1 MGNKNDKK
9 ERINVVYSTNP
20 NYQYEYNQEEEQET
34 LAPEKQNLRVTLDS
48 KQRKGKTVTL
58 VQGFVGTEEDLK
70 ELAKLLKNKCGVGG
84 SVKDGEIII
93 QGEVKEKVLEVMRE
107 AGKPVSAGEVEKLS
121 GLDRKEIDKA
131 FKELKKE
138 EAIVSPVRCKW
149 EPANK

>member
-20 NYQYEYNQEEEQET
+20 NYQYEYNQEKEQET

-58 VQGFVGTEEDLK
+58 VQGFTGTEEDLK
-70 ELAKLLKNKCGVGG
+70 ELAKLLKKKCGVGG

-93 QGEVKEKVLEVMRE
+93 QGEVKEKVLTILR
-107 AGKPVSAGEVEKLS
+107 
-121 GLDRKEIDKA
+121 D
-131 FKELKKE
+131 
-138 EAIVSPVRCKW
+138 
-149 EPANK
+149 NKYRAK

>member
-20 NYQYEYNQEEEQET
+20 NYQYEYNKEEEQET

-48 KQRKGKTVTL
+48 KQRKGKIVTL
-58 VQGFVGTEEDLK
+58 VQGFVGTEENLK

-93 QGEVKEKVLEVMRE
+93 QGEVKEKVLTILR
-107 AGKPVSAGEVEKLS
+107 
-121 GLDRKEIDKA
+121 D
-131 FKELKKE
+131 
-138 EAIVSPVRCKW
+138 
-149 EPANK
+149 NKFRAK

>member
-20 NYQYEYNQEEEQET
+20 NYQYEYNQEKEQET

-58 VQGFVGTEEDLK
+58 VQGFTGTEEDLK

-84 SVKDGEIII
+84 AVKDGEIII
-93 QGEVKEKVLEVMRE
+93 QGEVKEKVLTILR
-107 AGKPVSAGEVEKLS
+107 
-121 GLDRKEIDKA
+121 D
-131 FKELKKE
+131 
-138 EAIVSPVRCKW
+138 
-149 EPANK
+149 NKYRAK

>member
-58 VQGFVGTEEDLK
+58 VQGFVGTEEDL
-70 ELAKLLKNKCGVGG
+70 AKLLKNKCGVGG

-93 QGEVKEKVLEVMRE
+93 QGEVKEKVLTILR
-107 AGKPVSAGEVEKLS
+107 
-121 GLDRKEIDKA
+121 D
-131 FKELKKE
+131 
-138 EAIVSPVRCKW
+138 
-149 EPANK
+149 NKYRAK

>member
-20 NYQYEYNQEEEQET
+20 NYQYEYNREEEQET

-93 QGEVKEKVLEVMRE
+93 QGEVKEKVLTILR
-107 AGKPVSAGEVEKLS
+107 
-121 GLDRKEIDKA
+121 D
-131 FKELKKE
+131 
-138 EAIVSPVRCKW
+138 
-149 EPANK
+149 NKYRAK

>member
-20 NYQYEYNQEEEQET
+20 NYQYEYNQEEEPET
-34 LAPEKQNLRVTLDS
+34 LVPEKQNLRVTLDS

-93 QGEVKEKVLEVMRE
+93 QGEVKEKVLTILR
-107 AGKPVSAGEVEKLS
+107 
-121 GLDRKEIDKA
+121 D
-131 FKELKKE
+131 
-138 EAIVSPVRCKW
+138 
-149 EPANK
+149 NKYRAK

>member
-20 NYQYEYNQEEEQET
+20 NYQYEYNQEKEQET

-58 VQGFVGTEEDLK
+58 VQGFTGTEEDLK

-84 SVKDGEIII
+84 SVKDGEITI
-93 QGEVKEKVLEVMRE
+93 QGEVKEKVLTILR
-107 AGKPVSAGEVEKLS
+107 
-121 GLDRKEIDKA
+121 D
-131 FKELKKE
+131 
-138 EAIVSPVRCKW
+138 
-149 EPANK
+149 NKYRAK

>member
-20 NYQYEYNQEEEQET
+20 NYQYEYNQEKEQET
-34 LAPEKQNLRVTLDS
+34 LAPEKQNLWVTLDS

-58 VQGFVGTEEDLK
+58 VQGFTGTEEDLK

-93 QGEVKEKVLEVMRE
+93 QGEVKEKVLTVLR
-107 AGKPVSAGEVEKLS
+107 
-121 GLDRKEIDKA
+121 D
-131 FKELKKE
+131 
-138 EAIVSPVRCKW
+138 
-149 EPANK
+149 NKYRAK

>member
-20 NYQYEYNQEEEQET
+20 NYQYEYTQEEEQET
-34 LAPEKQNLRVTLDS
+34 LAPEEQNLRVTLDS

-93 QGEVKEKVLEVMRE
+93 QGEVKEKVLTILR
-107 AGKPVSAGEVEKLS
+107 
-121 GLDRKEIDKA
+121 D
-131 FKELKKE
+131 
-138 EAIVSPVRCKW
+138 
-149 EPANK
+149 NKYRAK

>member
-20 NYQYEYNQEEEQET
+20 NYQYEYNQEKEQET

-58 VQGFVGTEEDLK
+58 VQGFTGTEEDLK

-84 SVKDGEIII
+84 SVKDREIII
-93 QGEVKEKVLEVMRE
+93 QGEVKEKVLTILR
-107 AGKPVSAGEVEKLS
+107 
-121 GLDRKEIDKA
+121 D
-131 FKELKKE
+131 
-138 EAIVSPVRCKW
+138 
-149 EPANK
+149 NKYRAK

>member
-20 NYQYEYNQEEEQET
+20 NYQYEYNQEKEQET

-58 VQGFVGTEEDLK
+58 VQGFTGTEEDLK

-93 QGEVKEKVLEVMRE
+93 QGEVKETVLTILR
-107 AGKPVSAGEVEKLS
+107 
-121 GLDRKEIDKA
+121 D
-131 FKELKKE
+131 
-138 EAIVSPVRCKW
+138 
-149 EPANK
+149 NKYRAK

>member
-20 NYQYEYNQEEEQET
+20 NYQYEYNHEEEQET

-48 KQRKGKTVTL
+48 KQRKGKIVTL
-58 VQGFVGTEEDLK
+58 VQGFVGTEENLK

-93 QGEVKEKVLEVMRE
+93 QGEVKEKVLTILR
-107 AGKPVSAGEVEKLS
+107 
-121 GLDRKEIDKA
+121 D
-131 FKELKKE
+131 
-138 EAIVSPVRCKW
+138 
-149 EPANK
+149 NKFRAK